1 GGCVAMSSGNSL
13 GKWETKDCKTTKAF
27 SVCKK
32 YIGQPKEPEVL
43 PKPTDPCPPGWH
55 NGSGLACYKVKC
67 FSCLIERVLRTR
79 TWEEA
84 ERFCEALGGHLPSF
98 SHSEEIKALHSILR
112 KMISNDRWVW
122 IGMNK
127 RSPDSLGTWQWSDNK
142 PVTSVVMPLDYL
154 EDEYDTRDC
163 AALKVSFKVFNN
175 FSRRSFWRFY
185 FHEGRDL
192 EFYFRP
198 FDCEAKLEWVCQ
210 ITKGSTPKTP
220 EWYIPDEIGIH
231 GAPLV
236 VDGAELWFV
245 PDKNLSYQEAIFY
258 CQKND
263 SDLASVE
270 TYPKLRTILS
280 QIEKVR

>member
-1 GGCVAMSSGNSL
+1 GGCVAMPSGKSL

-32 YIGQPKEPEVL
+32 YIGLPKEPEVL

-55 NGSGLACYKVKC
+55 NGSGLACYKVKHY
-67 FSCLIERVLRTR
+67 SYKIVLRTR

-112 KMISNDRWVW
+112 KIISGDDFCLSR
-122 IGMNK
+122 K
-127 RSPDSLGTWQWSDNK
+127 SADTRSSCSSHISENLN
-142 PVTSVVMPLDYL
+142 VTSVVMPLDYR

-163 AALKVSFKVFNN
+163 AALKVSFK

-192 EFYFRP
+192 EFYFKP

-270 TYPKLRTILS
+270 SYPKLRTILS

>member
-1 GGCVAMSSGNSL
+1 GGCVAMPSGKSL

-27 SVCKK
+27 SICKK
-32 YIGQPKEPEVL
+32 YIGPPKEPEVL

-55 NGSGLACYKVKC
+55 NGSGLACYKVKHY
-67 FSCLIERVLRTR
+67 SCCERVLRTR

-98 SHSEEIKALHSILR
+98 SHSEEIKVLHSILR
-112 KMISNDRWVW
+112 KIISNDRWVW

-127 RSPDSLGTWQWSDNK
+127 RSPDSLGTWQWSDDK
-142 PVTSVVMPLDYL
+142 PVTSVVMPLDHL

-163 AALKVSFKVFNN
+163 AALKVSFK
-175 FSRRSFWRFY
+175 FSRRSFWRYY
-185 FHEGRDL
+185 FHENREL
-192 EFYFRP
+192 EFYLKP
-198 FDCEAKLEWVCQ
+198 FDCEARLEWVCQ

-220 EWYIPDEIGIH
+220 HWYIPDEVGIH

-245 PDKNLSYQEAIFY
+245 PDKNLSFQEAVFY

-263 SDLASVE
+263 SELASVE
-270 TYPKLRTILS
+270 SYPKLRTILS

>member
-1 GGCVAMSSGNSL
+1 GGCVAMPSGKSL

-32 YIGQPKEPEVL
+32 YIGLPKEPEVL

-67 FSCLIERVLRTR
+67 YSYERVLRTR

-112 KMISNDRWVW
+112 KIISNDRWVW

-127 RSPDSLGTWQWSDNK
+127 RSPDSLGTWQWSDDK

-175 FSRRSFWRFY
+175 SMPIFTWKFY

-245 PDKNLSYQEAIFY
+245 PDKNLSFQEAIFY

-270 TYPKLRTILS
+270 SYPKLRTILS

>member
-1 GGCVAMSSGNSL
+1 GGCVAMPSGKSL

-32 YIGQPKEPEVL
+32 YIGLPKEPEVL

-55 NGSGLACYKVKC
+55 NGSGLACYKVKS
-67 FSCLIERVLRTR
+67 FERVLRTR

-112 KMISNDRWVW
+112 KIISNDRWVW

-127 RSPDSLGTWQWSDNK
+127 RSPDSLGTWQWSDDK
-142 PVTSVVMPLDYL
+142 PVTSVVMPLDYM

-163 AALKVSFKVFNN
+163 AALK

-192 EFYFRP
+192 EYYFKP

-270 TYPKLRTILS
+270 SYPKLRTILS

>member
-1 GGCVAMSSGNSL
+1 GGCVAMPSGRSL

-27 SVCKK
+27 SICKK
-32 YIGQPKEPEVL
+32 YIGLPKEPEVL
-43 PKPTDPCPPGWH
+43 PKPSDPCPPGWH

-67 FSCLIERVLRTR
+67 YSYWVVLRTR

-98 SHSEEIKALHSILR
+98 SHAEEIKALHSILR
-112 KMISNDRWVW
+112 RIISNDRWVW

-127 RSPDSLGTWQWSDNK
+127 RSPDSLGTWQWSDDK
-142 PVTSVVMPLDYL
+142 PVKAHTILTQFSVP
-154 EDEYDTRDC
+154 T
-163 AALKVSFKVFNN
+163 FIQTFQ

-192 EFYFRP
+192 EFYFKP

-210 ITKGSTPKTP
+210 ITKGKLHLHTFHIKEFIDGFLVP
-220 EWYIPDEIGIH
+220 YEIGIH

-245 PDKNLSYQEAIFY
+245 PDKNLSFQEAIFY

-263 SDLASVE
+263 SD
-270 TYPKLRTILS
+270 
-280 QIEKVR
+280 

>member
-1 GGCVAMSSGNSL
+1 GGCVAMTSGKSL

-27 SVCKK
+27 SICKK
-32 YIGQPKEPEVL
+32 YIGLPEEPEVL

-67 FSCLIERVLRTR
+67 YSYWMICMIIVLLRTR

-112 KMISNDRWVW
+112 KIISNDRWVW

-127 RSPDSLGTWQWSDNK
+127 RSPDSLGTWQWSDDK
-142 PVTSVVMPLDYL
+142 PVTNVVMPLDYL

-163 AALKVSFKVFNN
+163 AALKVSFK
-175 FSRRSFWRFY
+175 SFWRFY

-192 EFYFRP
+192 EFYFKP

-245 PDKNLSYQEAIFY
+245 PDKNLSFQEAISY

-263 SDLASVE
+263 SDLASVDS
-270 TYPKLRTILS
+270 YPKLRTILS

>member
-1 GGCVAMSSGNSL
+1 GGCVAMSSGSSL

-32 YIGQPKEPEVL
+32 YIGQPKEPEVI

-67 FSCLIERVLRTR
+67 YSCLIERVLRTR

-98 SHSEEIKALHSILR
+98 SHSEEVKALHSILR

-127 RSPDSLGTWQWSDNK
+127 RSPDSLGTWQWSDDK
-142 PVTSVVMPLDYL
+142 PVTSVVMPLEYL

-163 AALKVSFKVFNN
+163 AALKVGFKVFSINMHV
-175 FSRRSFWRFY
+175 FTLKFY
-185 FHEGRDL
+185 LHEGRDL

-210 ITKGSTPKTP
+210 ITKG
-220 EWYIPDEIGIH
+220 
-231 GAPLV
+231 
-236 VDGAELWFV
+236 
-245 PDKNLSYQEAIFY
+245 
-258 CQKND
+258 
-263 SDLASVE
+263 
-270 TYPKLRTILS
+270 
-280 QIEKVR
+280 

>member
-1 GGCVAMSSGNSL
+1 GGCVAMPSGKSL
-13 GKWETKDCKTTKAF
+13 GKWETKDCKTSKAF

-32 YIGQPKEPEVL
+32 YIGLPKEPEIL

-67 FSCLIERVLRTR
+67 SSLLRTR

-98 SHSEEIKALHSILR
+98 SDSEEIKALHSILR
-112 KMISNDRWVW
+112 QITSNDRWVW

-127 RSPDSLGTWQWSDNK
+127 RSPDSLGTWQWSDDK
-142 PVTSVVMPLDYL
+142 PVTRVMPLDYL

-175 FSRRSFWRFY
+175 IFY

-192 EFYFRP
+192 EFYFKP
-198 FDCEAKLEWVCQ
+198 FDCDAKLEWVCQ
-210 ITKGSTPKTP
+210 ISKG
-220 EWYIPDEIGIH
+220 
-231 GAPLV
+231 
-236 VDGAELWFV
+236 
-245 PDKNLSYQEAIFY
+245 
-258 CQKND
+258 
-263 SDLASVE
+263 
-270 TYPKLRTILS
+270 
-280 QIEKVR
+280 

>member
-1 GGCVAMSSGNSL
+1 GGCVAMSSGRSL

-32 YIGQPKEPEVL
+32 YIGLPKEPEVL
-43 PKPTDPCPPGWH
+43 PKPSDPCPPGWH
-55 NGSGLACYKVKC
+55 NGSGLACYKVEYY
-67 FSCLIERVLRTR
+67 SCWLVLRTR

-98 SHSEEIKALHSILR
+98 AHTEEIKALHSILR

-127 RSPDSLGTWQWSDNK
+127 RSPDSLGTWQWSDDR
-142 PVTSVVMPLDYL
+142 PVTSLVLPQDYL

-163 AALKVSFKVFNN
+163 VALKVSFK

-192 EFYFRP
+192 EFYFKP

-210 ITKGSTPKTP
+210 ITKGSTPETP

-231 GAPLV
+231 GVPLV

-245 PDKNLSYQEAIFY
+245 PDKNLSFQEAISY

-270 TYPKLRTILS
+270 SYPKLRTILS